1 MTMRVSPRMRM
12 RLWVWV
18 RSRLWSRPRPRRG
31 RRSRTMPMTAITLSN
46 WPFSCGFT
54 SVPRL
59 LSLSPS
65 LPSFSLPLL
74 WLFARF
80 LRFYRG
86 EIGPIRAGRNDN
98 RVFDGFDMTHRSQI
112 VLQHVV
118 HPHDSLSL
126 IQFEHF
132 ARDLQD
138 NFEARVEQFPP
149 VQRRQRDLEGSGNA
163 GNNAWLH
170 GSEVN
175 RSAGDGMG
183 GIRNAQRQLLT
194 TWIRKTNQTCH
205 LECSRSVE
213 PSANRIQACG

>member
-1 MTMRVSPRMRM
+1 
-12 RLWVWV
+12 
-18 RSRLWSRPRPRRG
+18 
-31 RRSRTMPMTAITLSN
+31 
-46 WPFSCGFT
+46 
-54 SVPRL
+54 
-59 LSLSPS
+59 
-65 LPSFSLPLL
+65 
-74 WLFARF
+74 
-80 LRFYRG
+80 
-86 EIGPIRAGRNDN
+86 
-98 RVFDGFDMTHRSQI
+98 MTHRSQI

-194 TWIRKTNQTCH
+194 T
-205 LECSRSVE
+205 
-213 PSANRIQACG
+213 